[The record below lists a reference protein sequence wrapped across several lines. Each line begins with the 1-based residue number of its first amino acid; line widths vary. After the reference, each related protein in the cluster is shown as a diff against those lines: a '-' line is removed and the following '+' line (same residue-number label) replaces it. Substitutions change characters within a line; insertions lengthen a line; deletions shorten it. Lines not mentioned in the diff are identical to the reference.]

1 MNFES
6 NENDFVVEDSGFEL
20 NAIFNKLKQRWLII
34 LISVIVCLAL
44 GFLYTKMSSPFFK
57 VESMFFIKEKE
68 SPLAFFGS
76 PSIIESS
83 SMGLQN
89 ETIIL
94 KSKPVALEVLKE
106 LDFQVEYFIEG
117 TFVDSE
123 IYQSTPV
130 IIEVNWKS
138 PQTIDGYLKIEWV
151 NETEYTLS
159 YVDEAYNKL
168 LPDGSKVAFQFNPEP
183 VKFKF
188 NEQLKNNE
196 LDIKVLKVSS
206 DKSGSILVKLRDL
219 NSLASTY
226 SGSLSIEPVERG
238 ASIMLMS
245 VTSPNLQKGE
255 VYLNTL
261 MKIFLEMELDQ
272 KNQSASKTV
281 NFIDSQVAGV
291 ADSLRYFENQLE
303 NFKSSNKIYSL
314 SSESSSVYE
323 RLIEYENQ
331 LAQEEFKRT
340 YYQSLKDYLANE
352 SYQDVIVPSGLGIED
367 PFLNGLIKNLL
378 ELQAEKSRMLASQTE
393 ASPAVIEANRKI
405 SDLNRSIRENL
416 SNVDLNSIALIKDLR
431 SRIADID
438 KSFAS
443 LPKTEQ
449 NLIRIQ
455 REFTLS
461 ENIYNYLMERRAEAA
476 ISKASNEANNKIV
489 EPAKGGYQIS
499 PTPLKNYLIA
509 FLIGLFLP
517 VAFVVIRELFRTKI
531 EDVHFLENK
540 LKIPLLGTVLLNKK
554 NLSNLV
560 VFDQKKS
567 GISESFRSLR
577 ANMKFILPKDKQ
589 LTFLVTSTI
598 SGEGKTFCAMNLAA
612 AYSLTGKK
620 TVLVGCDMRK
630 PKIFSNF
637 ELKNDV
643 GLSTFLSG
651 QLEDFTKIISNTKYS
666 NLDVI
671 VAGPTPP
678 NPAELLFDSR
688 FELLLNHL
696 KANYDVVVLDTPPVG
711 LVSETLDLLTLVDC
725 SLFVFR
731 QNYSQRTFIDAV
743 NGLKTNKGVKNI
755 FGIFNG
761 VADSKKVAYGY
772 GYSYGYGYG
781 YYEDDKKSK

>member
-34 LISVIVCLAL
+34 LISIIVCLAL
-44 GFLYTKMSSPFFK
+44 GFLYTKMSPPLFK

-106 LDFQVEYFIEG
+106 LDFQVEYFNEG

-123 IYQSTPV
+123 IYQSKPV

-138 PQTIDGYLKIEWV
+138 PQTIDGYLKIEWE
-151 NETEYTLS
+151 NETDYTLS

-168 LPDGSKVAFQFNPEP
+168 LPDGSKVAFEFNPQP

-206 DKSGSILVKLRDL
+206 EKSGSILIKLRDL

-352 SYQDVIVPSGLGIED
+352 NYQDVIVPSGLGIED

-378 ELQAEKSRMLASQTE
+378 EFQSEKSRMLASQTE

-405 SDLNRSIRENL
+405 ADLNKSIRENL
-416 SNVDLNSIALIKDLR
+416 SNVDLNSIALIRDLKA
-431 SRIADID
+431 RIAEID
-438 KSFAS
+438 KSFAN

-489 EPAKGGYQIS
+489 EPAKSGYQIS

-637 ELKNDV
+637 DLTNDV

-651 QLEDFTKIISNTKYS
+651 QLEDYSKIISNTKYN

-688 FELLLNHL
+688 FEVLLNHL
-696 KANYDVVVLDTPPVG
+696 KATYDVVVLDTPPVG

>member
-34 LISVIVCLAL
+34 LISVLMCLAL
-44 GFLYTKMSSPFFK
+44 GFLYTKTSEPLFK

-68 SPLAFFGS
+68 NPLAFFGS

-94 KSKPVALEVLKE
+94 KSRPVALEVLRE
-106 LDFQVEYFIEG
+106 LDFQVEYFKEG
-117 TFVDSE
+117 TFVDTE

-130 IIEVNWKS
+130 IVEVNWKS
-138 PQTIDGYLKIEWV
+138 PQTIDGYLKIEWE
-151 NETEYTLS
+151 NETDYTLS
-159 YVDEAYNKL
+159 FVDEGYNKL
-168 LPDGSKVAFQFNPEP
+168 LPDGSRVPFELKPEP
-183 VKFKF
+183 IKSKF
-188 NEQLKNNE
+188 NDQLTNNE

-206 DKSGSILVKLRDL
+206 DKSGSILIKLRDL
-219 NSLASTY
+219 NSLANRY
-226 SGSLSIEPVERG
+226 SSSLNIEPVERG
-238 ASIMLMS
+238 ASIMLVS
-245 VTSPNLQKGE
+245 VTSSNLQKGE

-261 MKIFLEMELDQ
+261 MKIFLQMELDQ

-303 NFKSSNKIYSL
+303 DFRSSNKIYNL
-314 SSESSSVYE
+314 SSESSSVYDQMM
-323 RLIEYENQ
+323 EYQTQ

-367 PFLNGLIKNLL
+367 PLLNGLIENLL
-378 ELQAEKSRMLASQTE
+378 QLQADKSRMLASQTE
-393 ASPAVIEANRKI
+393 AAPAVIETNRKI
-405 SDLNRSIRENL
+405 ADLNRSIRENL
-416 SNVDLNSIALIKDLR
+416 TNIDRNSILLIQDLR
-431 SRIADID
+431 SRITEIE
-438 KSFAS
+438 KSFTN

-455 REFTLS
+455 REFSLS

-489 EPAKGGYQIS
+489 EPAKGGFQIS

-517 VAFVVIRELFRTKI
+517 VTFVVVRELFRTKI
-531 EDVHFLENK
+531 EDVQYLENK
-540 LKIPLLGTVLLNKK
+540 LKIPLLGTILQNKK
-554 NLSNLV
+554 SDSNLV
-560 VFDQKKS
+560 VFDHKKS

-577 ANMKFILPKDKQ
+577 ANLKFILPKDKQ
-589 LTFLVTSTI
+589 ITFLVTSTI
-598 SGEGKTFCAMNLAA
+598 SGEGKTFCAMNLAS

-630 PKIFSNF
+630 PKIFANF
-637 ELKNDV
+637 DLTNDK

-651 QLEDFTKIISNTKYS
+651 QEMDYEKIISKTKYA

-678 NPAELLFDSR
+678 NPAELLFDAR
-688 FELLLNHL
+688 FEQLLKSL
-696 KANYDVVVLDTPPVG
+696 KGIYDVVVLDTPPVG

-743 NGLKTNKGVKNI
+743 NGLKTNKGIKNI
-755 FGIFNG
+755 FGVFNG
-761 VADSKKVAYGY
+761 VVDSKKVAYGY

-781 YYEDDKKSK
+781 YYDDDKK

>member
-34 LISVIVCLAL
+34 LASVIVCLAL
-44 GFLYTKMSSPFFK
+44 GFIYTKMTSPLFK

-106 LDFQVEYFIEG
+106 LDFQVEYFKEG

-123 IYQSTPV
+123 IYQSKPV

-138 PQTIDGYLKIEWV
+138 PQTIDGYLKIDWV
-151 NETEYTLS
+151 DETEYTLS
-159 YVDEAYNKL
+159 YVDEGYNKL
-168 LPDGSKVAFQFNPEP
+168 LPDGSKVAFQINPEP
-183 VKFKF
+183 IKFKF

-196 LDIKVLKVSS
+196 LDIKVLKVYSE
-206 DKSGSILVKLRDL
+206 KTGSVLVKLRDL

-255 VYLNTL
+255 EYLNTL

-291 ADSLRYFENQLE
+291 ADSLRYFENQLQ

-340 YYQSLKDYLANE
+340 YYQNLKDYLANE

-378 ELQAEKSRMLASQTE
+378 ELQSEKSRMLASQTE

-405 SDLNRSIRENL
+405 SDLNKSIRENL

-476 ISKASNEANNKIV
+476 ISKASNESNNKIV

-509 FLIGLFLP
+509 LLIGLFLP
-517 VAFVVIRELFRTKI
+517 VTFLVVRELFRTKI

-540 LKIPLLGTVLLNKK
+540 LKIPLLGSVLLNKK

-589 LTFLVTSTI
+589 LTLLVTSTI

-637 ELKNDV
+637 DLKNDV

-651 QLEDFTKIISNTKYS
+651 QLDDYNNIIFDTKYS

-696 KANYDVVVLDTPPVG
+696 KATYDVVVLDTPPVG
-711 LVSETLDLLTLVDC
+711 LVSETLDLLSLVDC

-731 QNYSQRTFIDAV
+731 QNYSQRAFIDAV
-743 NGLKTNKGVKNI
+743 NGLKTNKGIKNI

-761 VADSKKVAYGY
+761 VEDSKKVAYGY
-772 GYSYGYGYG
+772 GYSYGNGYG
-781 YYEDDKKSK
+781 YYDDDEKK

>member
-34 LISVIVCLAL
+34 LASVIVCLAL
-44 GFLYTKMSSPFFK
+44 GFLYTKMTSPLFK

-106 LDFQVEYFIEG
+106 LDFQVEYFKEG

-123 IYQSTPV
+123 IYQSKPV

-138 PQTIDGYLKIEWV
+138 PQTIDGYLKIDWV
-151 NETEYTLS
+151 DETEYTLS
-159 YVDEAYNKL
+159 YVDEGYNKL
-168 LPDGSKVAFQFNPEP
+168 LPDGSKVAFQINPEP
-183 VKFKF
+183 IKFKF

-196 LDIKVLKVSS
+196 LDIKVLKVYSE
-206 DKSGSILVKLRDL
+206 KTGSVLVKLRDL

-255 VYLNTL
+255 EYLNTL

-291 ADSLRYFENQLE
+291 SDSLRYFENQLQ

-340 YYQSLKDYLANE
+340 YYQNLKDYLANE

-378 ELQAEKSRMLASQTE
+378 ELQSEKSRMLASQTE

-405 SDLNRSIRENL
+405 SDLNKSIRENL
-416 SNVDLNSIALIKDLR
+416 SNVDLNSLALIKDLR

-476 ISKASNEANNKIV
+476 ISKASNESNNKIV

-509 FLIGLFLP
+509 LLIGLFLP
-517 VAFVVIRELFRTKI
+517 VAFLVVRELFKTKI

-540 LKIPLLGTVLLNKK
+540 LKIPLLGSVLLNKK

-589 LTFLVTSTI
+589 LTLLVTSTI

-637 ELKNDV
+637 DLKNDV

-651 QLEDFTKIISNTKYS
+651 QLDDYNNIIFDTKYS

-696 KANYDVVVLDTPPVG
+696 KATYDVVVLDTPPVG
-711 LVSETLDLLTLVDC
+711 LVSETLDLLSLVDC

-731 QNYSQRTFIDAV
+731 QNYSQRAFIDAV
-743 NGLKTNKGVKNI
+743 NGLKTNKGIKNI

-761 VADSKKVAYGY
+761 VEDSKKVAYGY
-772 GYSYGYGYG
+772 GYSYGNGYG
-781 YYEDDKKSK
+781 YYDDDKKK